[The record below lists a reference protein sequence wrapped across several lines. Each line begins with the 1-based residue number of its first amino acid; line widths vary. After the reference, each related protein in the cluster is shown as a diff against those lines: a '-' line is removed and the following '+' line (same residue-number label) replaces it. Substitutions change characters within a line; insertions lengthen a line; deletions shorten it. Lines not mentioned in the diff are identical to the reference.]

1 MPLWKSSFFASAT
14 KSVEFQRYYHSFP
27 VIKDKYKQSEEDRK
41 RCKAT
46 LERLRYELNSEDC
59 DCGTSASTNSTRNLD
74 LAQVETEE
82 CSLVTVLASDG
93 YTCITSPVIS
103 NRSIAI
109 HETSEDEKRS
119 SSSPDS
125 NKSTSLSTGSSTGSH
140 KKVLHCNGGTDSG
153 LSSEEDARHHLSSSS
168 SSSNDEIK
176 VNHLECIS
184 NSDKSSYSEKQEKLA
199 EEAKENHV
207 DRLQGKL

>member
-1 MPLWKSSFFASAT
+1 M
-14 KSVEFQRYYHSFP
+14 
-27 VIKDKYKQSEEDRK
+27 KDKYRQSEEDRK

-46 LERLRYELNSEDC
+46 LERLRYELNTEQC
-59 DCGTSASTNSTRNLD
+59 DCNNERDLD

-103 NRSIAI
+103 NRSITI
-109 HETSEDEKRS
+109 HNESSDDNHDDKESSEPKEPRNS
-119 SSSPDS
+119 SSTASGI
-125 NKSTSLSTGSSTGSH
+125 TTTI
-140 KKVLHCNGGTDSG
+140 DSG

-176 VNHLECIS
+176 THDCNS
-184 NSDKSSYSEKQEKLA
+184 SDKSSYSEKQEK
-199 EEAKENHV
+199 ESAKETEA
-207 DRLQGKL
+207 DRLQGM